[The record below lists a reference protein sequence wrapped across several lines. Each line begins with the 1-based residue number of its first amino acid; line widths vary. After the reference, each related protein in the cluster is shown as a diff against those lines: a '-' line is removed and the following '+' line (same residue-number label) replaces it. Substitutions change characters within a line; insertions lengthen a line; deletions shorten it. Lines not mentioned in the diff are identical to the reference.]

1 MNSVVCMLYRS
12 YQSVRL
18 RCPNSPLDSTCPF
31 WRAKEYSLGHSSIP
45 RWRASMR
52 EVRRQG
58 VLRWFVMEQGLG
70 QGWVLAPLL
79 FNTFLT
85 AVINVAYT
93 RLKADIDIMDA
104 SVLFFFNLTYSRW
117 TSYYHPTCGL
127 QGSSH
132 LSPVH
137 ALQFVTII
145 AF

>member
-93 RLKADIDIMDA
+93 RFKADIDILDA
-104 SVLFFFNLTYSRW
+104 SVLFLKKISPIADGPHITIQPVVFKDLPISPLFTPYNL
-117 TSYYHPTCGL
+117 L
-127 QGSSH
+127 Q
-132 LSPVH
+132 L
-137 ALQFVTII
+137 
-145 AF
+145 